1 MNNVVRVAYQA
12 MAAVLGGTQSLHTNS
27 MDETLALP
35 TEGAVKLA
43 LRTQQVLAHETN
55 VTQTADPL
63 GGSWFVE
70 KLTDEIEAEANR
82 IFAQIEDLGGVLN
95 AIDHGYFRRSIAE
108 SSLSESRQVESK
120 EKIIVGV
127 NEFREEEEPIEILQ
141 IGQEVEEL
149 QKKRL
154 SELRNTRDA
163 KAHAAAL
170 NRLEQDARDQA
181 NVMPALIASAKA
193 GATVGEMMQALQKVY
208 GTYSGGPEW

>member
-1 MNNVVRVAYQA
+1 
-12 MAAVLGGTQSLHTNS
+12 TNS

-35 TEGAVKLA
+35 TEDAVKLA

-95 AIDHGYFRRSIAE
+95 AIDRGYFRRAIAE
-108 SSLSESRQVESK
+108 SSLAESRQVESK

-127 NEFREEEEPIEILQ
+127 NEFREAEEPIEILQ
-141 IGQEVEEL
+141 IGQEVEDL

-163 KAHAAAL
+163 KAHADAL

-181 NVMPALIASAKA
+181 NVMPALVLAAKA